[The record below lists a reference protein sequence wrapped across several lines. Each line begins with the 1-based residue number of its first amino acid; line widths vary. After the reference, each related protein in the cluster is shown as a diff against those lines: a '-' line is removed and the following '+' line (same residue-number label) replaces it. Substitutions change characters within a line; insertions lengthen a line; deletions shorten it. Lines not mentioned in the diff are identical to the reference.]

1 MPRCAAG
8 SPPSRRELGLLL
20 QPCSRAPGPT
30 NGEKRGGGGGGC
42 TGTGLHGRCHHQS
55 KPERERM
62 EKQTR
67 LYPTPLKTRY
77 IWEKKKPKSPES
89 PVAPWKTR
97 RRGRAGGQ
105 GEVVRG
111 LKWDVNEAAERDRCF
126 NAPLGSVRKLLSSDQ
141 MAGPVP
147 TLAAAHYPQ
156 RKTKA
161 GRGGWAGEN
170 PIVPARPNYGNLVN
184 LFSSDSELGFCS
196 GAF

>member
-1 MPRCAAG
+1 M
-8 SPPSRRELGLLL
+8 
-20 QPCSRAPGPT
+20 
-30 NGEKRGGGGGGC
+30 
-42 TGTGLHGRCHHQS
+42 
-55 KPERERM
+55 
-62 EKQTR
+62 
-67 LYPTPLKTRY
+67 
-77 IWEKKKPKSPES
+77 
-89 PVAPWKTR
+89 
-97 RRGRAGGQ
+97 Q

-161 GRGGWAGEN
+161 ARGGWAGEN